1 MARIAKADHQ
11 RILHMADVD
20 GRKAADI
27 AAEFGCTPANIYALL
42 GRLRGRAGKGTEA
55 PEPPAPAPT
64 PAPVTPPVDLF
75 AAAPSSRPASAT
87 VTDIPGHRPA
97 APPGR
102 GIGARLAKPGF
113 GLAMRTADGEESL
126 APFRSLDDLL
136 TAIKPVLRNAARS
149 PDPVWFSIQPI
160 DLAAIET
167 DAA

>member
-1 MARIAKADHQ
+1 MARIGKADHQ

-27 AAEFGCTPANIYALL
+27 AAEFGCTAANIYALL
-42 GRLRGRAGKGTEA
+42 GRLRGRAGKRTEA
-55 PEPPAPAPT
+55 PEPPAPAPAL
-64 PAPVTPPVDLF
+64 APSPVDLF
-75 AAAPSSRPASAT
+75 AAASSSKPASGT
-87 VTDIPGHRPA
+87 VTDMSGHRPA
-97 APPGR
+97 APPDR
-102 GIGARLAKPGF
+102 GIGAKLAKPGF

-136 TAIKPVLRNAARS
+136 TAVKPVLRSAARS

-160 DLAAIET
+160 DLATIET

>member
-1 MARIAKADHQ
+1 MARIGKADHQ

-27 AAEFGCTPANIYALL
+27 AAEFGCTAANIYALL
-42 GRLRGRAGKGTEA
+42 GRLRGRAGKRTEA
-55 PEPPAPAPT
+55 PEPPAPAPAL
-64 PAPVTPPVDLF
+64 APSPVDLF
-75 AAAPSSRPASAT
+75 AAASSSNQAS
-87 VTDIPGHRPA
+87 GHRPA
-97 APPGR
+97 APPDR
-102 GIGARLAKPGF
+102 GIGAKLAKPGF

-136 TAIKPVLRNAARS
+136 TAVKPVLRSAARS

-160 DLAAIET
+160 DLATIET